1 MKRVLLLAISLW
13 FTMGAAFAQNHRCGT
28 MEYHEY
34 LKTVDPS
41 YESAHDQIEQ
51 MIQQRLSSDKSWRT
65 SGVITIPVVF
75 HILYSTNNST
85 QNISNARIQA
95 QLDVLNQDFSGTNAD
110 VTNVPSVFQPFV
122 ANTGIQFCLAVRDP
136 NGNTTDGIIR
146 KQTSTTSFSS
156 NNGIKFDA
164 QGGSNAWP
172 RDSYLNIWVG
182 NLSGGLLG
190 YAQFPGGA
198 ANTDGVVLLNGSV
211 GGPGALGTAS
221 PYNRGRTATHEIGHW
236 LNLRHI
242 WGDANCGNDQVADTP
257 VQQGPNFGCP
267 TFPKISCSNGPN
279 GEMFM
284 NYMDYTDDNC
294 MIMFT
299 EGQGIRMNAAITAS
313 RPQLLNSLGCVPV
326 TAGAPIANFVASATN
341 IPVGTS
347 INFTDLSSGSPTSWA
362 WSFPGGTPNSSTVQ
376 NPTNITYNAVGT
388 YPVTLIATN
397 ANGSDTETK
406 TGYIT
411 VTSGGGGGGGCDTI
425 TNLPATFTPTV
436 LLSNNSGYVSG
447 HNGYGDL
454 GKAEFF
460 SQAVPANY
468 QVVGML
474 VGFGVATN
482 SNTTNT
488 FNMNVWN
495 GGGAGGGPGAI
506 AVSATKTYADAAA
519 DVTNGNLT
527 FAALTPTS
535 ITAPYF
541 AGITFTYAAGD
552 TLAII
557 HTADGEVTPGTAW
570 EQFDTGVWY
579 AFNSTSSWGVEVGMI
594 ILPILCDPN
603 STNDP
608 IQDGIVIY
616 PNPTSGQLV
625 LHNSNNTSDPA
636 VIRITNMV
644 GQVMMTNNLSSFTG
658 THYMDLSGL
667 ANGLYSV
674 EVVTGNTNMT
684 YRIVLNK

>member
-1 MKRVLLLAISLW
+1 MKRVLLFAIALW

-41 YESAHDQIEQ
+41 YESAQDQIEQ
-51 MIQQRLSSDKSWRT
+51 MIQQRLASDKSWRT
-65 SGVITIPVVF
+65 SGTITIPVVF

-95 QLDVLNQDFSGTNAD
+95 QLDVLNQDYSGTNAD

-146 KQTSTTSFSS
+146 KQTTTTSFST
-156 NNGIKFDA
+156 NNAIKFDA

-221 PYNRGRTATHEIGHW
+221 PYNRGRTATHEVGHW

-242 WGDANCGNDQVADTP
+242 WGDATCGNDQVADTP
-257 VQQGPNFGCP
+257 TQQTANYGCP
-267 TFPKISCSNGPN
+267 SFPKITCSNGPN
-279 GEMFM
+279 GDMFM

-299 EGQGIRMNAAITAS
+299 EGQGNRMNAAITAS

-326 TAGAPIANFVASATN
+326 TAGAPTANFVASQTN

-362 WSFPGGTPNSSTVQ
+362 WSFPGGNPSSSTVQ
-376 NPTNITYNAVGT
+376 NPANITYNTVGT
-388 YPVTLIATN
+388 YAVTLVATN
-397 ANGSDTETK
+397 ASGSDTETK

-411 VTSGGGGGGGCDTI
+411 VTSGGGSGGCDTI
-425 TNLPATFTPTV
+425 TNLPATFTPTI

-468 QVVGML
+468 QVVGVL
-474 VGFGVATN
+474 IGFGVAKN
-482 SNTTNT
+482 GNTTNT
-488 FNMNVWN
+488 FNVNVWN
-495 GGGAGGGPGAI
+495 GGGAGGGPGTV

-527 FAALTPTS
+527 YTALTPTS

-557 HTADGEVTPGTAW
+557 HTADGEVAPGTAW
-570 EQFDTGVWY
+570 EQFDTGTWY
-579 AFNSTSSWGVEVGMI
+579 ALNSASSWGVDVGLI
-594 ILPILCDPN
+594 VLPILCDPS
-603 STNDP
+603 STNEP
-608 IQDGIVIY
+608 IKDGIVIY

-625 LHNSNNTSDPA
+625 LHNSNNTADPA

-644 GQVMMTNNLSSFTG
+644 GQVMITNNLSSFSG